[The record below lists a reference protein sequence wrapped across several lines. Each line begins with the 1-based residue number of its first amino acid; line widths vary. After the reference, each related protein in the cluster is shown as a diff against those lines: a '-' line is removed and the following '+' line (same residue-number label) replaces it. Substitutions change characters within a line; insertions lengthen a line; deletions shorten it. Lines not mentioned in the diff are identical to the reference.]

1 MRRSSADICADIL
14 SVAVNGAKKTH
25 IVYKANLN
33 FRIVKGYIKTLVS
46 GGLLTTEEDERYYS
60 TEKGVEFLKRYR
72 ALLVP
77 KQAMS
82 YTCFVYKA

>member
-14 SVAVNGAKKTH
+14 SVALNGAKKSH

-33 FRIVKGYIKTLVS
+33 FRIVKGYINTLMS

-60 TEKGVEFLKRYR
+60 TEKGVEFLRRYR
-72 ALLVP
+72 ELLVP
-77 KQAMS
+77 MQTVPFA
-82 YTCFVYKA
+82 

>member
-14 SVAVNGAKKTH
+14 SVAVNGAKKSH

-33 FRIVKGYIKTLVS
+33 FRIVKGYISTLVS
-46 GGLLTTEEDERYYS
+46 GGLLTPEDDRYYS

-72 ALLVP
+72 ALLAPMQIV
-77 KQAMS
+77 Q
-82 YTCFVYKA
+82 YV

>member
-14 SVAVNGAKKTH
+14 SVALNGAKKSH

-33 FRIVKGYIKTLVS
+33 FRIVKGYINTLMS

-60 TEKGVEFLKRYR
+60 TEKGVEFLRRYR
-72 ALLVP
+72 ELLVP
-77 KQAMS
+77 VQTVPFA
-82 YTCFVYKA
+82 

>member
-77 KQAMS
+77 MQAMS
-82 YTCFVYKA
+82 YT

>member
-33 FRIVKGYIKTLVS
+33 FRIVKGYISTLVS
-46 GGLLTTEEDERYYS
+46 GGLLTPEDDERYYS

-72 ALLVP
+72 ALLAP
-77 KQAMS
+77 MQAVS
-82 YTCFVYKA
+82 YA

>member
-33 FRIVKGYIKTLVS
+33 FRIVKGYISTLVS
-46 GGLLTTEEDERYYS
+46 GGLLTPEEDERYYS

-72 ALLVP
+72 ALLAPMQAVP
-77 KQAMS
+77 YA
-82 YTCFVYKA
+82 

>member
-46 GGLLTTEEDERYYS
+46 GGFLTPEDDERYYS

-77 KQAMS
+77 MQAMS
-82 YTCFVYKA
+82 YT